1 MKNAEHLRKR
11 ICQFYQKNSADGNKA
26 TLQHFLAEGVARS
39 TIYDAIQRVKSG
51 IGAIRRVGSGRIAVK
66 MPKEKVARLARQFN
80 HKDGK
85 SQKAAG
91 REYGIDQSYVCKL
104 LKDLKIK
111 CRTKKTIP
119 DRTLEQ
125 AVAAKT
131 KCRILT
137 EKYKNFQ
144 WILDDESYFTLS
156 HSSLSGNSF
165 FYSSDVAKST
175 AKVKY
180 VKKAKYEKKLLVWAA
195 ISSKGISKIFI
206 VPSGQAVNQHIY
218 KEECLQRRLIPFIKK
233 YHQEDEFIF
242 WPDLASSHYA
252 ETVCDFMIES
262 KINFVEKYENPAN
275 LPECRPIEQFWAI
288 LKQKVYNGNWKAK
301 NLDQLKDRIIYMA
314 TQVDRSLLADLFESM
329 VRTMKDIGRNGV
341 IEQR

>member
-1 MKNAEHLRKR
+1 MKHTELLRKR
-11 ICQFYQKNSADGNKA
+11 ICQFFQKNSENGNKA

-51 IGAIRRVGSGRIAVK
+51 IGAVRRVGSGRIPVK
-66 MPKEKVARLARQFN
+66 MPKEKIARLARQFD

-85 SQKAAG
+85 SQRSAA

-104 LKDLKIK
+104 LKGLSIK

-119 DRTLEQ
+119 DRTLAQ
-125 AVAAKT
+125 AAAAKS
-131 KCRILT
+131 KCRILA
-137 EKYKNFQ
+137 EKYKGFQ

-165 FYSSDVAKST
+165 FYSTDVAKSPPN
-175 AKVKY
+175 VRY
-180 VKKAKYEKKLLVWAA
+180 VKKTKYEKKLLVWVA
-195 ISSKGISKIFI
+195 ISSKGISEIFML
-206 VPSGQAVNQHIY
+206 PSGQAVNQHIY
-218 KEECLQRRLIPFIKK
+218 KEECLQRRLIPFINKH
-233 YHQEDEFIF
+233 HQEDEFIF

-288 LKQKVYNGNWKAK
+288 LKEKVYKRNWRAK
-301 NLDQLKDRIIYMA
+301 NLDQLRKRIRLMVA
-314 TQVDRSLLADLFESM
+314 QVDRSLLAD
-329 VRTMKDIGRNGV
+329 
-341 IEQR
+341 

>member
-1 MKNAEHLRKR
+1 MKNAEHLRNR
-11 ICQFYQKNSADGNKA
+11 ICQFYQKNSANGNKA
-26 TLQHFLAEGVARS
+26 TIQHFLTEGVARS

-91 REYGIDQSYVCKL
+91 REYEIDQSYVCKL
-104 LKDLKIK
+104 LKGLKIK
-111 CRTKKTIP
+111 CRTKKVIP

-125 AVAAKT
+125 AGEAKT

-137 EKYKNFQ
+137 EKYNNFQ
-144 WILDDESYFTLS
+144 WILDDESYFTLG

-206 VPSGQAVNQHIY
+206 VPSGQAINQDIY
-218 KEECLQRRLIPFIKK
+218 KEECLKRRLIPFIKK

-301 NLDQLKDRIIYMA
+301 NLDQLKNRIIYMA
-314 TQVDRSLLADLFESM
+314 AQVDRSLLADLFKSM

-341 IEQR
+341 IEQK